1 MAKRAHQDLDVEEQ
15 TMTLGPKD
23 VEIAR
28 SSLPSGGG
36 LDRNIAMELC
46 RVTEAAALA
55 AARWMGRGNKNA
67 LDQAAVNAM
76 RARLNAIQ
84 MDGVVVIGE
93 GEKDEA
99 PMLFI
104 GERIGNGEAPKV
116 DVAVDPVDGTTL
128 LSKGLP
134 NAVAVVAA
142 AERGTMYYP
151 PGIVYMEKL
160 AVGPAGRGVC
170 TLEMDVE
177 ENIEALAAAKGE
189 RVDDLTVVVLDRP
202 RHTEL
207 IDRIRATGA
216 RIKLISDGDVAG
228 GIMPSLP
235 DTGVDM
241 LLGVGGSPEA
251 VLTACA
257 LKCLG
262 GDIQCKLWPRN
273 DEERLQAEKLGLSLE
288 NVLTIDDLV
297 RGNDVF
303 FSLTGV
309 TDGEL
314 VKGVHYFPHGA
325 TTETLVMRSRSGTVR
340 RIQAVHNFEK
350 LEHYADLAG
359 I

>member
-1 MAKRAHQDLDVEEQ
+1 
-15 TMTLGPKD
+15 MTLTPDEVAG
-23 VEIAR
+23 
-28 SSLPSGGG
+28 SSLASGGG
-36 LDRNIAMELC
+36 LDRNIALELC
-46 RVTEAAALA
+46 RVTEAASLA

-76 RARLNAIQ
+76 RDRLKVIQ
-84 MDGVVVIGE
+84 MDGIVVIGE

-99 PMLFI
+99 PMLYM
-104 GERIGNGEAPKV
+104 GERIGNGQDPKV

-134 NAVAVVAA
+134 NAVSVVALA
-142 AERGTMYYP
+142 NQGTMYYP

-160 AVGPAGRGVC
+160 AVGSAGKGVVS
-170 TLEMDVE
+170 LEMSIED
-177 ENIEALAAAKGE
+177 NIEALAAAKGE
-189 RVDDLTVVVLDRP
+189 RVDDLTIVVLDRP
-202 RHTEL
+202 RHEEL
-207 IDRIRATGA
+207 ISRVRATGA

-228 GIMPSLP
+228 GLMPSLP

-241 LLGVGGSPEA
+241 LMGVGGSPEA
-251 VLTACA
+251 VLTAAA

-262 GDIQCKLWPRN
+262 GDIQCKLWPR
-273 DEERLQAEKLGLSLE
+273 DEGERAQAAKLGLALDQ
-288 NVLTIDDLV
+288 VLSIDDLV
-297 RGNDVF
+297 RGDDVF

-350 LEHYADLAG
+350 LERYAGLAG

>member
-1 MAKRAHQDLDVEEQ
+1 
-15 TMTLGPKD
+15 MTVMPQRD
-23 VEIAR
+23 A
-28 SSLPSGGG
+28 SSIPSGGG

-76 RARLNAIQ
+76 RDRLKVIE

-99 PMLFI
+99 PMLYI
-104 GERIGNGEAPKV
+104 GEKIGNGSLPKV

-134 NAVAVVAA
+134 NAVAVVAL
-142 AERGTMYYP
+142 AEQGTMYYP
-151 PGIVYMEKL
+151 PGIVYMDKI
-160 AVGPAGRGVC
+160 AVGPAGKGIV
-170 TLEMDVE
+170 TLEMSIE

-202 RHTEL
+202 RHADL

-251 VLTACA
+251 VLTAVA

-262 GDIQCKLWPRN
+262 GDIQCKLWPR
-273 DEERLQAEKLGLSLE
+273 DDKERAQAEKLGLALDQ
-288 NVLTIDDLV
+288 VLTIDDLV
-297 RGNDVF
+297 RGDDVF

-350 LEHYADLAG
+350 LERYTELAG
-359 I
+359 V

>member
-1 MAKRAHQDLDVEEQ
+1 MSL
-15 TMTLGPKD
+15 TPKE
-23 VEIAR
+23 VAR
-28 SSLPSGGG
+28 SALPIGGG

-46 RVTEAAALA
+46 RVTEAASLA
-55 AARWMGRGNKNA
+55 AGRWMGRGNKNA

-76 RARLNAIQ
+76 RDRLRVIQ

-99 PMLFI
+99 PMLYI
-104 GERIGNGEAPKV
+104 GERIGNGQEPKV

-134 NAVAVVAA
+134 NAVSVVAL
-142 AERGTMYYP
+142 AEQGTMYYP

-160 AVGPAGRGVC
+160 AVGPAGKGVC
-170 TLEMDVE
+170 SLKMTVE
-177 ENIEALAAAKGE
+177 ENIESLAAAKGE
-189 RVDDLTVVVLDRP
+189 GVDDLTVVVLDRP
-202 RHTEL
+202 RHQEL
-207 IDRIRATGA
+207 IERIRATGA

-241 LLGVGGSPEA
+241 LMGVGGSPEA
-251 VLTACA
+251 VLTAAA

-262 GDIQCKLWPRN
+262 GDIHCKLWPRN
-273 DEERLQAEKLGLSLE
+273 DDERAQAERLGLALDQ
-288 NVLTIDDLV
+288 VLTIDDLV

-350 LEHYADLAG
+350 LERHTDLAG

>member
-1 MAKRAHQDLDVEEQ
+1 
-15 TMTLGPKD
+15 MTLTPEEVAGS
-23 VEIAR
+23 V
-28 SSLPSGGG
+28 LPPAGG

-76 RARLNAIQ
+76 RDRLKVIQ
-84 MDGVVVIGE
+84 MDGIVVIGE

-99 PMLFI
+99 PMLYM
-104 GERIGNGEAPKV
+104 GERIGNGQDPKV

-134 NAVAVVAA
+134 NAVSVVALA
-142 AERGTMYYP
+142 NQGTMYYP
-151 PGIVYMEKL
+151 PGIVYMEKV
-160 AVGPAGRGVC
+160 AVGPAGKGVC
-170 TLEMDVE
+170 SLEMSIE

-202 RHTEL
+202 RHEEL
-207 IDRIRATGA
+207 IGRVRATGA

-228 GIMPSLP
+228 GLMPSLP

-251 VLTACA
+251 VLTAAA

-273 DEERLQAEKLGLSLE
+273 EGERAQAEKLGLALDQ
-288 NVLTIDDLV
+288 VLTIDDLV
-297 RGNDVF
+297 RGDDVF

-350 LEHYADLAG
+350 LAHYAQLSG

>member
-1 MAKRAHQDLDVEEQ
+1 M
-15 TMTLGPKD
+15 
-23 VEIAR
+23 
-28 SSLPSGGG
+28 SLPSSGAPTTVSAGG

-76 RARLNAIQ
+76 RDRLRVIE

-99 PMLFI
+99 PMLYI
-104 GERIGNGEAPKV
+104 GEQIGNGNPPKI

-134 NAVAVVAA
+134 NAVSVVAL

-151 PGIVYMEKL
+151 PGIVYMNKL
-160 AVGPAGRGVC
+160 AVGPMGKGVC
-170 TLEMDVE
+170 SLELSVE
-177 ENIEALAAAKGE
+177 ENIHALAAAKGE
-189 RVDDLTVVVLDRP
+189 NVDDLTVVVLDRP
-202 RHTEL
+202 RHSEL
-207 IDRIRATGA
+207 IDRIRAVGA

-235 DTGVDM
+235 ETGVDM
-241 LLGVGGSPEA
+241 LLGIGGSPEA
-251 VLTACA
+251 VLTAAA

-262 GDIQCKLWPRN
+262 GDIQCSLWPRT
-273 DEERLQAEKLGLSLE
+273 DEEREQAERLGLRLDQ
-288 NVLTIDDLV
+288 VLTIDDLV
-297 RGNDVF
+297 RGDDVF

-325 TTETLVMRSRSGTVR
+325 TTETLVMRSESGTIR
-340 RIQAVHNFEK
+340 RVQAVHNFEK
-350 LEHYADLAG
+350 LAHYERLAG
-359 I
+359 A

>member
-1 MAKRAHQDLDVEEQ
+1 
-15 TMTLGPKD
+15 
-23 VEIAR
+23 
-28 SSLPSGGG
+28 
-36 LDRNIAMELC
+36 MELC

-76 RARLNAIQ
+76 RDRLKVIQ
-84 MDGVVVIGE
+84 MDGIVVIGE

-99 PMLFI
+99 PMLYI
-104 GERIGNGEAPKV
+104 GERIGNGQDPKV

-134 NAVAVVAA
+134 NAVSVVALA
-142 AERGTMYYP
+142 KQGTMYYP

-160 AVGPAGRGVC
+160 AVGPPAGAWC
-170 TLEMDVE
+170 SLEMSIE
-177 ENIEALAAAKGE
+177 ENIHALASAKGE

-202 RHTEL
+202 RHEEL
-207 IDRIRATGA
+207 IDRVRATGA

-228 GIMPSLP
+228 GLMPSLP

-241 LLGVGGSPEA
+241 LHGRRRLARGGPHGRGAEVPRRRHSVQA
-251 VLTACA
+251 VAA
-257 LKCLG
+257 QRRRARAGRKAG
-262 GDIQCKLWPRN
+262 P
-273 DEERLQAEKLGLSLE
+273 GLDQ
-288 NVLTIDDLV
+288 VLTIDDLV

-303 FSLTGV
+303 FALTGV

-325 TTETLVMRSRSGTVR
+325 STETLVMRSRSGTVR

>member
-1 MAKRAHQDLDVEEQ
+1 
-15 TMTLGPKD
+15 MTLMPKEAAGSA
-23 VEIAR
+23 V
-28 SSLPSGGG
+28 PTGGG

-46 RVTEAAALA
+46 RVTEAASLA
-55 AARWMGRGNKNA
+55 AGRWMGRGNKNA

-76 RARLNAIQ
+76 RDRLRVIQ
-84 MDGVVVIGE
+84 MDGIVVIGE

-99 PMLFI
+99 PMLYI
-104 GERIGNGEAPKV
+104 GERIGNGQEPKV

-134 NAVAVVAA
+134 NAVSVVAL
-142 AERGTMYYP
+142 AEQGTMYYP

-160 AVGPAGRGVC
+160 AVGPAGKGVC
-170 TLEMDVE
+170 SLEMSVE

-189 RVDDLTVVVLDRP
+189 HVDDLTVVVLDRP

-207 IDRIRATGA
+207 MERIRATGA

-251 VLTACA
+251 VLTAAA

-273 DEERLQAEKLGLSLE
+273 DVEKAQAEKLGLALDS
-288 NVLTIDDLV
+288 VLTIDDLV

-350 LEHYADLAG
+350 LERITDLAG

>member
-1 MAKRAHQDLDVEEQ
+1 
-15 TMTLGPKD
+15 MTL
-23 VEIAR
+23 
-28 SSLPSGGG
+28 SGETTSRVTLESRGG

-76 RARLNAIQ
+76 RERLRVIQ

-99 PMLFI
+99 PMLYI
-104 GERIGNGEAPKV
+104 GEKIGNGEPPHV

-134 NAVAVVAA
+134 NAVSVVAL
-142 AERGTMYYP
+142 AEQGTMYYP

-160 AVGPAGRGVC
+160 AVGPAGRGVVS
-170 TLEMDVE
+170 LEMSVE
-177 ENIEALAAAKGE
+177 QNIEALAAAKGE
-189 RVDDLTVVVLDRP
+189 HVDDLTVVVLDRP
-202 RHTEL
+202 RHADL
-207 IDRIRATGA
+207 IERIRATGA

-235 DTGVDM
+235 DTGADM
-241 LLGVGGSPEA
+241 LMGVGGSPEA
-251 VLTACA
+251 VLTAAA

-262 GDIQCKLWPRN
+262 GDIQCKLWPRDDN
-273 DEERLQAEKLGLSLE
+273 ERAHAEKLGLGLE
-288 NVLTIDDLV
+288 RVLTIDDLV

-303 FSLTGV
+303 FALTGV

-350 LEHYADLAG
+350 LERYADLAG

>member
-1 MAKRAHQDLDVEEQ
+1 MALTPEGVA
-15 TMTLGPKD
+15 TSAM
-23 VEIAR
+23 
-28 SSLPSGGG
+28 PSRGG
-36 LDRNIAMELC
+36 LDRNIAMELA

-76 RARLNAIQ
+76 RDRLKVIQ

-99 PMLFI
+99 PMLYI
-104 GERIGNGEAPKV
+104 GERIGNGQEPKV

-134 NAVAVVAA
+134 NAVSVVAL
-142 AERGTMYYP
+142 AEQGTMYYP

-160 AVGPAGRGVC
+160 AVGPSGRGVC
-170 TLEMDVE
+170 SLEMSVE

-202 RHTEL
+202 RHAEL

-235 DTGVDM
+235 DTGADM
-241 LLGVGGSPEA
+241 LMGVGGSPEA
-251 VLTACA
+251 VLTAAA

-273 DEERLQAEKLGLSLE
+273 DDERSQAEKLGLGLDR
-288 NVLTIDDLV
+288 VLTIDDLV

-350 LEHYADLAG
+350 LEHYANLSG

>member
-1 MAKRAHQDLDVEEQ
+1 
-15 TMTLGPKD
+15 MTLKSQD
-23 VEIAR
+23 TSRE
-28 SSLPSGGG
+28 SLPSGGG
-36 LDRNIAMELC
+36 LDRNIAREMS

-76 RARLNAIQ
+76 RDRLRVIQ

-99 PMLFI
+99 PMLYI
-104 GERIGNGEAPKV
+104 GERIGNGEPPQV

-134 NAVAVVAA
+134 NAVSVVAL

-160 AVGPAGRGVC
+160 AVGPAGRGVVS
-170 TLEMDVE
+170 LEMSVE
-177 ENIEALAAAKGE
+177 QNIEALASAKGE
-189 RVDDLTVVVLDRP
+189 HVNDLTVVVLDRP
-202 RHTEL
+202 RHAEL

-235 DTGVDM
+235 DTGADM
-241 LLGVGGSPEA
+241 LMGVGGSPEA
-251 VLTACA
+251 VLTAAA

-262 GDIQCKLWPRN
+262 GDIQCKLWPRDDN
-273 DEERLQAEKLGLSLE
+273 ERAQAEKLGLALDQ
-288 NVLTIDDLV
+288 VLSIDDLV

-303 FSLTGV
+303 FALTGV

-350 LEHYADLAG
+350 LERYADLAG

>member
-1 MAKRAHQDLDVEEQ
+1 MTVSPLQPPPTGEESA
-15 TMTLGPKD
+15 GS
-23 VEIAR
+23 E
-28 SSLPSGGG
+28 LPRGGG
-36 LDRNIAMELC
+36 LDRNIALELS
-46 RVTEAAALA
+46 RVTEAASLA

-76 RARLNAIQ
+76 RERLKYVD

-99 PMLFI
+99 PMLYI
-104 GERIGNGEAPKV
+104 GERIGNGLPPQV

-134 NAVAVVAA
+134 NAVSVVAL

-151 PGIVYMEKL
+151 PGIVYMEKI
-160 AVGPAGRGVC
+160 AVGPVGKGVC
-170 TLEMDVE
+170 SLQMSIE
-177 ENIEALAAAKGE
+177 ENIHALAKAKGE
-189 RVDDLTVVVLDRP
+189 RVDDLLIVVLDRD
-202 RHTEL
+202 RHKDL
-207 IDRIRATGA
+207 IERIRKMGA

-235 DTGVDM
+235 ETGVDM

-251 VLTACA
+251 VLTAAA

-273 DEERLQAEKLGLSLE
+273 DQERAQAEKLGLSLDA
-288 NVLTIDDLV
+288 VLTIDDLV
-297 RGNDVF
+297 RGDDVF

-314 VKGVHYFPHGA
+314 VKGVDYFAHGA
-325 TTETLVMRSRSGTVR
+325 RTETLVMRSRSGTIR
-340 RIQAVHNFEK
+340 RIQSVHNFEK
-350 LEHYADLAG
+350 LERYTKLAG
-359 I
+359 L

>member
-1 MAKRAHQDLDVEEQ
+1 
-15 TMTLGPKD
+15 MTLSPEGL
-23 VEIAR
+23 AGG
-28 SSLPSGGG
+28 STLPSRGG
-36 LDRNIAMELC
+36 LDRNIALELC

-76 RARLNAIQ
+76 RDRLKVIQ

-99 PMLFI
+99 PMLYI
-104 GERIGNGEAPKV
+104 GERIGNGREPHV

-134 NAVAVVAA
+134 NAVSVVAL
-142 AERGTMYYP
+142 AEQGTMYYP

-160 AVGPAGRGVC
+160 AVGPAGRGVVS
-170 TLEMDVE
+170 LEMTVE
-177 ENIEALAAAKGE
+177 QNIEALAAAKSE

-202 RHTEL
+202 RHAAL

-235 DTGVDM
+235 DTGADM
-241 LLGVGGSPEA
+241 LMGVGGSPEA
-251 VLTACA
+251 VLTAAA

-273 DEERLQAEKLGLSLE
+273 EEERSSAEQLGLGLDR
-288 NVLTIDDLV
+288 VLTIDDLV

-303 FSLTGV
+303 FALTGV

-350 LEHYADLAG
+350 LEHYASLSG

>member
-1 MAKRAHQDLDVEEQ
+1 MSATPEAQPSAE
-15 TMTLGPKD
+15 
-23 VEIAR
+23 
-28 SSLPSGGG
+28 LPSGGG
-36 LDRNIAMELC
+36 LDRNIALELC

-76 RARLNAIQ
+76 RDRLKVIQ

-99 PMLFI
+99 PMLYI
-104 GERIGNGEAPKV
+104 GERIGNGQDPKV

-134 NAVAVVAA
+134 NAVAVVAL

-151 PGIVYMEKL
+151 PGIVYMEKI
-160 AVGPAGRGVC
+160 AVGPAGRGVVS
-170 TLEMDVE
+170 LEMSVE
-177 ENIEALAAAKGE
+177 ENIEALAHAKSE
-189 RVDDLTVVVLDRP
+189 RVDDLTIVVLDRP
-202 RHTEL
+202 RHAEL

-235 DTGVDM
+235 DTGGDM

-251 VLTACA
+251 VLTAAA

-273 DEERLQAEKLGLSLE
+273 DQERVQAEKLGLSLDM
-288 NVLTIDDLV
+288 VLTIDDLV
-297 RGNDVF
+297 RGDDVF
-303 FSLTGV
+303 FALTGV

-350 LEHYADLAG
+350 LEHYANLSG

>member
-1 MAKRAHQDLDVEEQ
+1 MSL
-15 TMTLGPKD
+15 
-23 VEIAR
+23 
-28 SSLPSGGG
+28 SSTGTPGHVSAGG

-76 RARLNAIQ
+76 RDRLRVID

-99 PMLFI
+99 PMLYI
-104 GERIGNGEAPKV
+104 GEQIGNGKPPQI

-134 NAVAVVAA
+134 NAVSVVAL

-151 PGIVYMEKL
+151 PGIVYMNKI
-160 AVGPAGRGVC
+160 AVGPMGKGVC
-170 TLEMDVE
+170 SLELSIE
-177 ENIEALAAAKGE
+177 ENIQALAAAKGE
-189 RVDDLTVVVLDRP
+189 NVDDLTVVVLDRP
-202 RHTEL
+202 RHAEL
-207 IDRIRATGA
+207 IEKIRTVGA

-235 DTGVDM
+235 ETGVDM
-241 LLGVGGSPEA
+241 LVGVGGSPEA
-251 VLTACA
+251 VLTAAA

-262 GDIQCKLWPRN
+262 GDIQCTLWPRN
-273 DEERLQAEKLGLSLE
+273 DDERAQAEALGLGLDR
-288 NVLTIDDLV
+288 VLTIDDLV
-297 RGNDVF
+297 SGDDVF

-325 TTETLVMRSRSGTVR
+325 TTETLVMRSESGTIR
-340 RIQAVHNFEK
+340 RVQAVHNFEK
-350 LEHYADLAG
+350 LAHYERLAG
-359 I
+359 A